1 MLINVFSWADA
12 HAKVVTDPKFKSN
25 WLSIRD
31 IGYEDLYAD
40 LDYECENILVL
51 RFDDV
56 TRFDAERGLLHP
68 FYKEVRKERELVFF
82 NADMAD
88 QIISFTKSI
97 KEGPLNI
104 HCWAGV
110 SRSQAIGFCLNTY
123 FNLYLKQNQTD
134 YTTNLMN
141 SIRTFKGNPDVIR
154 ILTRRLHEGEI

>member
-25 WLSIRD
+25 WISIRD

-40 LDYECENILVL
+40 LDYECENVLVL

-82 NADMAD
+82 NAAMAD
-88 QIISFTKSI
+88 QIIAFAKNLKT
-97 KEGPLNI
+97 GPLNI

-110 SRSQAIGFCLNTY
+110 SRSQSIGFCLNTY
-123 FNLYLKQNQTD
+123 FNLYQRQDKAD

-141 SIRTFKGNPDVIR
+141 NIRTFKGNPDIIR
-154 ILTRRLHEGEI
+154 ILTSSLYEGEI